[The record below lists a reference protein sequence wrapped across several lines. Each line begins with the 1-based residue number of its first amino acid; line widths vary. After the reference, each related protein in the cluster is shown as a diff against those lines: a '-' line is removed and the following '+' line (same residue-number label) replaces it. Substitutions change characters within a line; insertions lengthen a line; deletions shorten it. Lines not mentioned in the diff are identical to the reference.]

1 MHIFTLLRRLIFRNI
16 GADKFLTI
24 LSIIGV
30 ALGIGL
36 FIGVK
41 VASDRA
47 LTTFETNIQ
56 GINPSVNFEI
66 HDISG
71 IDFDE
76 SIFQVIR
83 DLEEKSFPVIKT
95 FGYFPD
101 QTETLRIVGID
112 SIRIPEILDTT
123 WTPGRDIERFYTKL
137 NSVLLPRTFA
147 DSYQLKAGDRISA
160 VIYDRNYMLS
170 ITGVFDDSRIPTNNV
185 VMDIGNFQEYFGK
198 SGYLTH
204 IDLVT
209 DEKAVSRLRTM
220 LPANLRVEKK
230 EIIFQH
236 QKALVSSF
244 RHNLQFVSYV
254 AILAGFFLLYNTVFI
269 SVVRRRTEIG
279 ILRGLGTGK
288 KTIMLLF
295 SIQGLFLGSIGSII
309 GILFGQLSA
318 YFSVIA
324 VEKTISTM
332 YSAISISDFLL
343 NGTDILTAFAAGII
357 VSLCASLLPAFEA
370 SRIVP
375 NETSREGSFEKR
387 YSRLHPI
394 LAGVGLCIV
403 IAGTALSYFEY
414 VYSPFAFPILSYVG
428 ILFVI
433 VGFTCISPFFLTHI
447 LKLIQYPVNRIFKAK
462 GKLSYGDLRGN
473 IFRFSVALMSV
484 AISSALIVALVT
496 LIFSF
501 RISLKAWIE
510 KNISSDVYI
519 KPSSCTT
526 NYCFYPMSEDIIDA
540 IRKMPEVAGVDKF
553 RALKLELFGKKV
565 IAGFA
570 DIRIKRA
577 YSKKRYHD
585 EEYEATLKEMEGHQ
599 PVAGISDYL
608 SIQYGL
614 SEGDTIELSTP
625 KGVKPFI
632 INDVFSSYSTT
643 SGFIYIDRKWLNH
656 YWGLDDATQVSIY
669 VKEGVDIETFISS
682 LKHNLLPVYALEIMN
697 NQELRDKI
705 MDIFNKSFA
714 ITYAIEF
721 ISIIVSLIGVI
732 NTLLALVLEKKRE
745 ISIVRYLGG
754 SWRQIKQTLI
764 LSAGIVG
771 ASGIL
776 LGISMGLL
784 MSSIFIHT
792 VNKVSF
798 GWKIVFE
805 VPLVSLTA
813 LMGVLFLTTIFAGYL
828 PSRVARNI
836 DPGKFISF
844 E

>member
-1 MHIFTLLRRLIFRNI
+1 MHIPELLRRLIFRNI
-16 GADKFLTI
+16 REDKFLTV

-47 LTTFETNIQ
+47 ITTFETDIQ
-56 GINPSVNFEI
+56 GINPDVNFEV

-76 SIFQVIR
+76 NIFQDIR
-83 DLEEKSFPVIKT
+83 AHEDKSFPVIRT

-101 QTETLRIVGID
+101 QSETLRIVGID
-112 SIRIPEILDTT
+112 SIRIPDIIGTT
-123 WTPGRDIERFYTKL
+123 WTPAQDIERFYTQL
-137 NSVLLPRTFA
+137 NSVLIPKTLA
-147 DSYQLKAGDRISA
+147 DTYSLKAGDSVPAI
-160 VIYDRNYMLS
+160 VYDRNYTLY
-170 ITGVFDDSRIPTNNV
+170 IIDILDDPNLPTTNV
-185 VMDIGNFQEYFGK
+185 IMDIGNFQEYFSK
-198 SGYLTH
+198 SGYVTQ
-204 IDLVT
+204 IDLAT
-209 DEKAVSRLRTM
+209 DEKTASRLRDM
-220 LPANLRVEKK
+220 LPANLSVEKK

-244 RHNLQFVSYV
+244 RHNLQFVSYI

-269 SVVRRRTEIG
+269 SVVKRRSEIG
-279 ILRGLGTGK
+279 ILRGLGTDK

-295 SIQGLFLGSIGSII
+295 SFQGLFLGSIGSII
-309 GILFGQLSA
+309 GIVFGQLAA

-332 YSAISISDFLL
+332 YSTISISDFLL
-343 NGTDILTAFAAGII
+343 NGTDILTAFTAGII

-370 SRIVP
+370 SKIIP

-387 YSRLHPI
+387 YRRFHPI
-394 LAGVGLCIV
+394 LAAGGLCIV
-403 IAGTALSYFEY
+403 IAGASLSYFEY
-414 VYSPFAFPILSYVG
+414 VYTPFAFPVLSYVG
-428 ILFVI
+428 ILFI
-433 VGFTCISPFFLTHI
+433 IGGFTCVSPFFLTQF
-447 LKLIQYPVNRIFKAK
+447 LKLIKYPADKIFKAK
-462 GKLSYGDLRGN
+462 GKLSLGDLRGN

-484 AISSALIVALVT
+484 AISSALIVALLT

-510 KNISSDVYI
+510 KNISSDIYI

-526 NYCFYPMSEDIIDA
+526 NYCFYPMSEKIIDE
-540 IRKMPEVAGVDKF
+540 IKKMPEVTGVDKF
-553 RALKLELFGKKV
+553 RALKLDLFGRKV

-570 DIRIKRA
+570 DIQTKRT
-577 YSKKRYHD
+577 YSRKRYYD
-585 EEYEATLKEMEGHQ
+585 KEYGATLRKMEGYQ
-599 PVAGISDYL
+599 PVVGVSDYL

-614 SEGDTIELSTP
+614 AEGDTIELPTP
-625 KGVKPFI
+625 KGLKPFI

-643 SGFIYIDRKWLNH
+643 SGFIYIDRKWLNR
-656 YWGLDDATQVSIY
+656 YWGLDDATQISIY
-669 VKEGVDIETFISS
+669 VKESVDIDTFISS
-682 LKHNLLPVYALEIMN
+682 LKQTLFSRYALEIMN

-714 ITYAIEF
+714 ITYAIEL

-754 SWRQIKQTLI
+754 SWRQIKHTLI

-771 ASGIL
+771 ASGII
-776 LGISMGLL
+776 LGISMGIL
-784 MSSIFIHT
+784 MSSVFIHT

-805 VPLVSLTA
+805 VPLVSLFA
-813 LMGVLFLTTIFAGYL
+813 LMCVLFLTTLFAGYL
-828 PSRVARNI
+828 PSRVARKI